1 MSKTKKLLF
10 FDHCYEFLTTHLRD
24 RLFRSPKTIIAYTD
38 ALSLFRKYTSEEKR
52 LAFDNLYM
60 SAITVDFMLDF
71 RVWLVESRKE
81 KPQTANHRFSL
92 VRSYIKY
99 CSSQVV
105 SLLSMYLKL
114 SDIPSLRYEK
124 PSEEAMTEEAMKAIL
139 RQPPNTRKG
148 IRNLT
153 FMVVLY
159 ETAARV
165 SELVNLKVENLFLDD
180 ALPHVIIRGKGK
192 KTRSIPLIRPACEH
206 IRHYL
211 GVYHREDCPDTPLV
225 FYNITKGVVGPL
237 SLDCINTF
245 LHKYADMA
253 RTECPEVPEN
263 VHSHLFR
270 KSKATHLSDAGIGLP
285 IISRYLGHADI
296 TTTMVYV
303 KPNQQK
309 IQEALESVD
318 QQAPST
324 QDPEEYDRM
333 RARLCGLR

>member
-10 FDHCYEFLTTHLRD
+10 FDNCYEFLTTHLRD

-38 ALSLFRKYTSEEKR
+38 ALSLFRNYTSEEKGIT
-52 LAFDNLYM
+52 FDDLYM
-60 SAITVDFMLDF
+60 STITVDFMLDF
-71 RVWLVESRKE
+71 RVWLVESRNE
-81 KPQTANHRFSL
+81 KPQTANHRFGL

-99 CSSQVV
+99 CSSQEV
-105 SLLSMYLKL
+105 LFLSKYLRL
-114 SDIPSLRYEK
+114 SDIPPLRYDK

-159 ETAARV
+159 ETAVRV
-165 SELVNLKVENLFLDD
+165 SELTTLRVENMFLDEV
-180 ALPHVIIRGKGK
+180 LPHVIIRGKGK
-192 KTRSIPLIRPACEH
+192 KTRSLPLTKRTCEH
-206 IRHYL
+206 ISYYMA
-211 GVYHREDCPDTPLV
+211 VYHRKDSVDTPLL

-237 SLDCINTF
+237 SHDCISTF

-270 KSKATHLSDAGIGLP
+270 RSKATHLSDAGIGLP

-303 KPNQQK
+303 RPNQQK
-309 IQEALESVD
+309 IQEALESVG
-318 QQAPST
+318 QQAPQT
-324 QDPEEYDRM
+324 QDLEEYDKM

>member
-1 MSKTKKLLF
+1 MSKTKKVLF

-38 ALSLFRKYTSEEKR
+38 ALSLFRKYTSEEKGI
-52 LAFDNLYM
+52 AFDDLYM

-71 RVWLVESRKE
+71 RIWLVESRKE
-81 KPQTANHRFSL
+81 KPQTANHRFCL

-99 CSSQVV
+99 CSSQEV
-105 SLLSMYLKL
+105 SLLAMYLKL
-114 SDIPSLRYEK
+114 SDIPPLRYDK

-139 RQPPNTRKG
+139 GQPPNTRKG
-148 IRNLT
+148 IRNRT
-153 FMVVLY
+153 
-159 ETAARV
+159 
-165 SELVNLKVENLFLDD
+165 LKVENLFLDD

-192 KTRSIPLIRPACEH
+192 KTRSIPLTRPACEH

-211 GVYHREDCPDTPLV
+211 GVYHRKDCPDTPLV

-237 SLDCINTF
+237 SLDCINSF

-270 KSKATHLSDAGIGLP
+270 KSKVTHLSDAGIGLP
-285 IISRYLGHADI
+285 IIG
-296 TTTMVYV
+296 MP
-303 KPNQQK
+303 K
-309 IQEALESVD
+309 
-318 QQAPST
+318 
-324 QDPEEYDRM
+324 
-333 RARLCGLR
+333 

>member
-1 MSKTKKLLF
+1 MSKAKKVLF
-10 FDHCYEFLTTHLRD
+10 FDNCYEFLTTHLRD
-24 RLFRSPKTIIAYTD
+24 RLLRSPKTIIAYTD
-38 ALSLFRKYTSEEKR
+38 ALSLFRRYTSEEKDIS
-52 LAFDNLYM
+52 FDDLFM
-60 SAITVDFMLDF
+60 SAMTVDFMLDF
-71 RVWLVESRKE
+71 RVWLVEGRNE
-81 KPQTANHRFSL
+81 KPQTANHRFGL

-99 CSSQVV
+99 CCSQEV
-105 SLLSMYLKL
+105 SLLAMYLRMAD
-114 SDIPSLRYEK
+114 SPPLRYDK

-153 FMVVLY
+153 FMVFLY
-159 ETAARV
+159 ETAVRV
-165 SELVNLKVENLFLDD
+165 SELINLRIENLFLDD
-180 ALPHVIIRGKGK
+180 AFPHVIIRGKGK
-192 KTRSIPLIRPACEH
+192 KTRSIPLTKPACEH
-206 IRHYL
+206 IRHYMSF
-211 GVYHREDCPDTPLV
+211 YHGEGSVDTPLL

-237 SLDCINTF
+237 SLDCISTF

-285 IISRYLGHADI
+285 IISRYLGHAEI

-309 IQEALESVD
+309 IQEALASMD
-318 QQAPST
+318 QQALPT
-324 QDPEEYDRM
+324 QDTEEYDKM

>member
-1 MSKTKKLLF
+1 MAKTKKVLF
-10 FDHCYEFLTTHLRD
+10 FDNCYEFLTTHLRD
-24 RLFRSPKTIIAYTD
+24 RLFRSPKTVIAYTD
-38 ALSLFRKYTSEEKR
+38 ALSLFRRYTSEEKG
-52 LAFDNLYM
+52 LAFDDLYM
-60 SAITVDFMLDF
+60 SAMTVDFMLDF

-81 KPQTANHRFSL
+81 KPQTANHRFGL

-99 CSSQVV
+99 CSSQEV
-105 SLLSMYLKL
+105 SFLSLYLRL
-114 SDIPSLRYEK
+114 SGIPPLRYDK

-148 IRNLT
+148 IRDLT

-180 ALPHVIIRGKGK
+180 AFPHVIIRGKGK
-192 KTRSIPLIRPACEH
+192 KTRSIPLTGPACEH
-206 IRHYL
+206 VRHYM
-211 GVYHREDCPDTPLV
+211 GVYHRKDSVDTPLV

-253 RTECPEVPEN
+253 RIGCPEVPEN

-270 KSKATHLSDAGIGLP
+270 RSKATHLSDNGIGLP
-285 IISRYLGHADI
+285 IISRYLGHAEI

-309 IQEALESVD
+309 IQEALTRVD
-318 QQAPST
+318 QQAPPT
-324 QDPEEYDRM
+324 QDPEEYDKM

>member
-1 MSKTKKLLF
+1 MSKTKKVLF
-10 FDHCYEFLTTHLRD
+10 FDNCHEFLTTHLRD
-24 RLFRSPKTIIAYTD
+24 RLFRSPLTVTAYAD
-38 ALSLFRKYTSEEKR
+38 ALSLFRKYTSEEKGI
-52 LAFDNLYM
+52 AFDDLYM
-60 SAITVDFMLDF
+60 STITVDLMLDF

-81 KPQTANHRFSL
+81 KPQTANHRFGL

-99 CSSQVV
+99 CSSQEV
-105 SLLSMYLKL
+105 SFLSMYLRL
-114 SDIPSLRYEK
+114 TDIPPLRYDK
-124 PSEEAMTEEAMKAIL
+124 PSEEAMTEAAVTAIL
-139 RQPPNTRKG
+139 RQPPHSNKG

-153 FMVVLY
+153 FMVMLY

-165 SELVNLKVENLFLDD
+165 SELANLKVENLFLDD

-192 KTRSIPLIRPACEH
+192 KTRSIPLTRPLCEH
-206 IRHYL
+206 LRL
-211 GVYHREDCPDTPLV
+211 FMGTYHGKDSVDTPLV

-253 RTECPEVPEN
+253 RTECPEVPKD

-270 KSKATHLSDAGIGLP
+270 KSKATHLSNAGIGLP
-285 IISRYLGHADI
+285 IISRYLGHAAI

-303 KPNQQK
+303 SPNQQK
-309 IQEALESVD
+309 ILEALASVD
-318 QQAPST
+318 QQAPPT
-324 QDPEEYDRM
+324 QDPEEYDKM

>member
-1 MSKTKKLLF
+1 MSKTKKVLF
-10 FDHCYEFLTTHLRD
+10 FDNCYEFLTTHLRD

-38 ALSLFRKYTSEEKR
+38 ALSLFRRYTSEEKG
-52 LAFDNLYM
+52 LAFDDLYM

-81 KPQTANHRFSL
+81 KPQTANHRFCL
-92 VRSYIKY
+92 VRNYIKY
-99 CSSQVV
+99 CSSQEV

-114 SDIPSLRYEK
+114 TDIPPLRYDK
-124 PSEEAMTEEAMKAIL
+124 PSEEAMTIEAMKAIL

-159 ETAARV
+159 ETAVRV
-165 SELVNLKVENLFLDD
+165 SELVNLRFENLFLDD

-192 KTRSIPLIRPACEH
+192 KTRSIPLTNPACEH
-206 IRHYL
+206 LKYYL
-211 GVYHREDCPDTPLV
+211 GLYHGKDSVDTPLV

-237 SLDCINTF
+237 SLDCINNF

-253 RTECPEVPEN
+253 RKECTEVPEN

-270 KSKATHLSDAGIGLP
+270 RSKATHLSDAGIGLP
-285 IISRYLGHADI
+285 IISRYLGHAEI

-303 KPNQQK
+303 VPNQRRMR
-309 IQEALESVD
+309 EALASVN
-318 QQAPST
+318 QQVLPI
-324 QDPEEYDRM
+324 QNLEEYDKM
-333 RARLCGLR
+333 RAKLCGLR